1 MRKLIYIC
9 FFLLL
14 LAPLYSVIR
23 VTHFSLP
30 NGLTILL
37 SPDETMNSVCV
48 LTYHKNGT
56 TSDPADI
63 RGASYLYQKL
73 MFLETENLSPYER
86 VRFIMKNGGR
96 SSGKINYDNSVFY
109 QVVPSSD
116 LNYALWLESE
126 RLQKLKLTDLAII
139 GQRKDV
145 YDRIYRFINRSIHFR
160 SGEWIRKELFK
171 DSIYKTP
178 LYGDIEKLN
187 TFDTARIKRIYQNF
201 SNPKNIILVISG
213 KFEEDKIRE
222 KIDRYFGSFVA
233 KSIPVK
239 DPVAAR
245 RSVGYKYEN
254 WMREVIPENFILIGL
269 RAPSKL
275 NLDYTYFK
283 LLVYYLVDKRISK
296 LNRIFKSNLKM
307 DVDISYDYSDNIGA
321 NSLLIKI
328 TSAKRAELERVRFY
342 IRRLFDM
349 LMKDRLTSSELKT
362 IKSLMEID
370 FLKDLT
376 KPEKMSLI
384 LAENYHMSG
393 NIDYGNMFLKRVRKI
408 NSFDIV
414 RISKKYLKKENMVIL
429 NVFSK

>member
-1 MRKLIYIC
+1 

-139 GQRKDV
+139 GQRKEV

-222 KIDRYFGSFVA
+222 KIDRYFGSFEA

-239 DPVAAR
+239 DPVAAG

-254 WMREVIPENFILIGL
+254 WMREVIPKSFILIGL

-328 TSAKRAELERVRFY
+328 TSAKRAELERVRFS

-349 LMKDRLTSSELKT
+349 LMTDRLTSSELKT

-370 FLKDLT
+370 FLKNLT

>member
-145 YDRIYRFINRSIHFR
+145 YDRIYKFINRSIHFR

-222 KIDRYFGSFVA
+222 KIDRYFGSFEA

-239 DPVAAR
+239 DPVAAG

-254 WMREVIPENFILIGL
+254 WMREVIPKSFILIGL

-349 LMKDRLTSSELKT
+349 LMTDRLTSSELKT

-370 FLKDLT
+370 FLKNLT

>member
-145 YDRIYRFINRSIHFR
+145 YDRIYKFINRSIHFR

-222 KIDRYFGSFVA
+222 KIDRYFGGFEA

>member
-9 FFLLL
+9 FILLL
-14 LAPLYSVIR
+14 FAPLYSVIR
-23 VTHFSLP
+23 VNYFTLP
-30 NGLTILL
+30 NGLTVLL
-37 SPDETMNSVCV
+37 SPDKTMNSVCV

-56 TSDPADI
+56 TSDPSDI

-109 QVVPSSD
+109 QVVPASD

-139 GQRKDV
+139 GQRKEV
-145 YDRIYRFINRSIHFR
+145 YDRIYKFINRSIHFR
-160 SGEWIRKELFK
+160 SGEWIRKELFR

-187 TFDTARIKRIYQNF
+187 TFDTGRIKRIYQNF

-213 KFEEDKIRE
+213 KFEEDEMRE
-222 KIDRYFGSFVA
+222 KINRYFGSLES

-239 DPVAAR
+239 DPVAAQ
-245 RSVGYKYEN
+245 RSAGYKYVN
-254 WMREVIPENFILIGL
+254 WMREVIPESFILIGI

-283 LLVYYLVDKRISK
+283 LLVYYLVDDRISK

-307 DVDISYDYSDNIGA
+307 DINISYDYSDNIGA

-328 TSAKRAELERVRFY
+328 SSAKRAELERVRFY
-342 IRRLFDM
+342 VRRLFDM
-349 LMKDRLTSSELKT
+349 LMTDRLTSSELKT

-414 RISKKYLKKENMVIL
+414 RISKKYFKKENMVIL

>member
-222 KIDRYFGSFVA
+222 KIDRYFGGFEA